1 MMNFQ
6 CRFISTVQ
14 GLLAINFLMFGLWSG
29 AIAHEGHSHDKETK
43 LPIVVNAFPTL
54 TAVSENYELVGI
66 VQSGQMTV
74 FLDRFESNAPV
85 VDAELEF
92 DVAGTVVKAARNPDG
107 TYLVNLPKSLN
118 LKNST
123 PVTVTVLASSGADL
137 LSGELVTM
145 NQASQSGSSIIWIL
159 LMLTGLLL
167 AILLTWLLI
176 RRNPYLLVPIQ
187 DKISA
192 VMRRYRK

>member
-1 MMNFQ
+1 MNFQ

>member
-1 MMNFQ
+1 MNFQ

-118 LKNST
+118 LKNSI
-123 PVTVTVLASSGADL
+123 PVTVTVLASTGADL
-137 LSGELVTM
+137 LSGELVAM

-159 LMLTGLLL
+159 LMLIGLLL

-176 RRNPYLLVPIQ
+176 RRNPSLLVPIQ
-187 DKISA
+187 EKISA

>member
-1 MMNFQ
+1 MNFQ
-6 CRFISTVQ
+6 YLFISTVQ
-14 GLLAINFLMFGLWSG
+14 GLLAISFLMFGLWSS
-29 AIAHEGHSHDKETK
+29 ANAHDGHSHDKEIK
-43 LPIVVNAFPTL
+43 PPSVVNTFPTL

-66 VQSGQMTV
+66 AQSGQMTV

-92 DVAGTVVKAARNPDG
+92 DIAGTVVKSVRNPDG

-118 LKNST
+118 MKIST
-123 PVTVTVLASSGADL
+123 PVTVTVLASAGADL
-137 LSGELVTM
+137 LSGELAAISP
-145 NQASQSGSSIIWIL
+145 ASQSSSSIIWIL

-176 RRNPYLLVPIQ
+176 RRNPSLLILIK

>member
-1 MMNFQ
+1 MNFQ

-118 LKNST
+118 LKNSI

-137 LSGELVTM
+137 LSGELVAM

-159 LMLTGLLL
+159 LMLIGLLL

-176 RRNPYLLVPIQ
+176 RRNPSLLVPIQ
-187 DKISA
+187 EKISA

>member
-1 MMNFQ
+1 MNFQ

-118 LKNST
+118 LKNSI

-137 LSGELVTM
+137 LSGELVAM

-159 LMLTGLLL
+159 LMLIGLLL

-176 RRNPYLLVPIQ
+176 RRNPSFLVPIQ
-187 DKISA
+187 EKISA

>member
-1 MMNFQ
+1 MNVQ
-6 CRFISTVQ
+6 YRFISTVQ
-14 GLLAINFLMFGLWSG
+14 GLLAISFLMFGLWSS
-29 AIAHEGHSHDKETK
+29 AIAHDGHSHDKETK
-43 LPIVVNAFPTL
+43 PPIVVNTFPTL

-107 TYLVNLPKSLN
+107 TYLVNLPTSLN
-118 LKNST
+118 LKIST
-123 PVTVTVLASSGADL
+123 PVTVTVLASAGADL
-137 LSGELVTM
+137 LSGELAAISP
-145 NQASQSGSSIIWIL
+145 ASQSSSSIIWIL

-176 RRNPYLLVPIQ
+176 RRNPSLLILIK

>member
-1 MMNFQ
+1 MNFKY
-6 CRFISTVQ
+6 RFISTVQ
-14 GLLAINFLMFGLWSG
+14 GLFAISFLMFGLWSS
-29 AIAHEGHSHDKETK
+29 AIAHDGHSHDKETK
-43 LPIVVNAFPTL
+43 PPIVVNTFPTL

-92 DVAGTVVKAARNPDG
+92 DIAGTVVKAVRNPDG

-137 LSGELVTM
+137 LSGELVAI
-145 NQASQSGSSIIWIL
+145 NPASQLSSSIIWIL
-159 LMLTGLLL
+159 LMLTGLLI

-176 RRNPYLLVPIQ
+176 RRNPSLLILIQ

>member
-1 MMNFQ
+1 MNFQ
-6 CRFISTVQ
+6 YRFISTVQ
-14 GLLAINFLMFGLWSG
+14 GLLAISFLMFGLWSS

-43 LPIVVNAFPTL
+43 PPIVVNTFPTL

-92 DVAGTVVKAARNPDG
+92 DIAGTVVKSVRNPDG

-123 PVTVTVLASSGADL
+123 PVTVTVLASAGADL
-137 LSGELVTM
+137 LSGELVAI
-145 NQASQSGSSIIWIL
+145 NPASQSSSSIIWIL
-159 LMLTGLLL
+159 LMQTGLLL

-176 RRNPYLLVPIQ
+176 RRNPSLLILIK

>member
-1 MMNFQ
+1 MNFQ
-6 CRFISTVQ
+6 YRFISTVQ
-14 GLLAINFLMFGLWSG
+14 GLLAISFLMFGLWSS
-29 AIAHEGHSHDKETK
+29 AYAHDGHSHDKETK
-43 LPIVVNAFPTL
+43 PPIVVNTFPTL

-92 DVAGTVVKAARNPDG
+92 DIAGTVVKAVRNPDG

-118 LKNST
+118 LKNSI

-137 LSGELVTM
+137 LSGALVAM

-159 LMLTGLLL
+159 LMLIGLLL

-176 RRNPYLLVPIQ
+176 RRNPSLLVPIQ
-187 DKISA
+187 EKISA
-192 VMRRYRK
+192 VIRRYRK

>member
-118 LKNST
+118 LKNSI

-137 LSGELVTM
+137 LSGELVAM

-159 LMLTGLLL
+159 LMLIGLLL

-176 RRNPYLLVPIQ
+176 RRNPSLLVPIQ
-187 DKISA
+187 EKISA

>member
-118 LKNST
+118 LKNSI
-123 PVTVTVLASSGADL
+123 PVTVTVLASTGADL
-137 LSGELVTM
+137 LSGELVAM

-159 LMLTGLLL
+159 LMLIGLLL

-176 RRNPYLLVPIQ
+176 RRNPSLLVPIQ
-187 DKISA
+187 EKISA